1 MKLRSAAWAGTLFLI
16 FLANSCTRSTPGN
29 TPSSQAQP
37 TAELTPQSSPAPAAG
52 EEAKAPTEPT
62 PAVKK
67 RAPKTAPEVA
77 KNEVP
82 PVPVAAPPTPP
93 PPVVLPAGTTLA
105 VRLNDKL
112 DTKTSKAGDTFT
124 ASVAQP
130 VTVHGRV
137 VIPAGAAVSGDVEN
151 AKQGGKISGESELSV
166 HLTTLRLNGMS
177 YPIST
182 GPLVQQAKG
191 KGSRTA
197 KIGAGTAAA
206 GALIGGIAGGGKGAA
221 IGALAG
227 GGAGVAGSAF
237 TGNKGVTIPA
247 ETVVQFQLAQALQ
260 LPVMDSHI
268 KPSTQPDAKPSS
280 PPPNQEE
287 PK

>member
-16 FLANSCTRSTPGN
+16 LLANSCTRSTPGN

-37 TAELTPQSSPAPAAG
+37 TAELTPQSSPAPAAA
-52 EEAKAPTEPT
+52 EETKAPTA
-62 PAVKK
+62 PAPAAKK
-67 RAPKTAPEVA
+67 RAAKTAPEVA

-82 PVPVAAPPTPP
+82 PAPVAPPTPP

-105 VRLNDKL
+105 VRLNDTL
-112 DTKTSKAGDTFT
+112 DSKTSKAGDTFT

-130 VTVHGRV
+130 VTVHGQT
-137 VIPAGAAVSGDVEN
+137 VIPAGAAVSGDIEN

-166 HLTTLRLNGMS
+166 HLTSLRLNGMS
-177 YPIST
+177 YPIAT

-237 TGNKGVTIPA
+237 TGNKGATIPA
-247 ETVVQFQLAQALQ
+247 ETVVQFQLAHPLE
-260 LPVMDSHI
+260 LPVVGTHTA
-268 KPSTQPDAKPSS
+268 PSNPPDVKPSS

-287 PK
+287 QK

>member
-16 FLANSCTRSTPGN
+16 ILANSCTRSTPGN

-37 TAELTPQSSPAPAAG
+37 TAELTPQTSPAPAAA
-52 EEAKAPTEPT
+52 EEAKAPPEPT

-67 RAPKTAPEVA
+67 RAAKRAPEVA
-77 KNEVP
+77 RNEVP
-82 PVPVAAPPTPP
+82 PTPAAAPTPP

-105 VRLNDKL
+105 VRLNDSL

-130 VTVHGRV
+130 VTVHGRT

-166 HLTTLRLNGMS
+166 HLTTLRLNGTS
-177 YPIST
+177 YPIAT

-247 ETVVQFQLAQALQ
+247 ETVVQFQLAQPLQ
-260 LPVMDSHI
+260 LPVLGTHQT
-268 KPSTQPDAKPSS
+268 PSTPPELKPSS

-287 PK
+287 QE

>member
-1 MKLRSAAWAGTLFLI
+1 MMLRSAAWAGTLFLI
-16 FLANSCTRSTPGN
+16 LLANSCTRSTPGN

-37 TAELTPQSSPAPAAG
+37 TAELTPQSSPAPAA
-52 EEAKAPTEPT
+52 EEAKAPTQ
-62 PAVKK
+62 PAPAAKK
-67 RAPKTAPEVA
+67 HAAKTAPEVA
-77 KNEVP
+77 KNEAP
-82 PVPVAAPPTPP
+82 PPPVAAPPTPP
-93 PPVVLPAGTTLA
+93 PPVVLPAGTVLA
-105 VRLNDKL
+105 VRLNDTL
-112 DTKTSKAGDTFT
+112 DSKTTKAGDTFT

-130 VTVHGRV
+130 VTVQGRV
-137 VIPAGAAVSGDVEN
+137 VIPSGAAVSGDVEN
-151 AKQGGKISGESELSV
+151 AKQGGKIKGESELSV

-177 YPIST
+177 YPITT

-197 KIGAGTAAA
+197 KAGAGGAAA

-237 TGNKGVTIPA
+237 TGNKGATIPA
-247 ETVVQFQLAQALQ
+247 ETVVQFQLAQPLQ
-260 LPVMDSHI
+260 LPVVDTHN
-268 KPSTQPDAKPSS
+268 KPSAPPEIKPSS

-287 PK
+287 QK

>member
-1 MKLRSAAWAGTLFLI
+1 MNLRSAAWAGTLFLI

-37 TAELTPQSSPAPAAG
+37 TAELTPQSSPAPAAA

-67 RAPKTAPEVA
+67 RATKTASETAKNNEVA
-77 KNEVP
+77 KNEAPPP
-82 PVPVAAPPTPP
+82 PVAVAPTPA
-93 PPVVLPAGTTLA
+93 PPVVLPAGTALA
-105 VRLNDKL
+105 VRVNEAL
-112 DTKTSKAGDTFT
+112 DTKTSKPGDTFT

-130 VTVHGRV
+130 VTVQGRV
-137 VIPAGAAVSGDVEN
+137 VIPAGAAVTGDVEN
-151 AKQGGKISGESELSV
+151 VKQGGKISGESELSI

-177 YPIST
+177 YPITT
-182 GPLVQQAKG
+182 GPLVQQGKG

-206 GALIGGIAGGGKGAA
+206 GALIGGLAGGGKGAA

-227 GGAGVAGSAF
+227 GGAGVAGSAY
-237 TGNKGVTIPA
+237 TGNKGLSIPA
-247 ETVVQFQLAQALQ
+247 ETVVQFQLAQPLQ
-260 LPVMDSHI
+260 LPVVNTHD
-268 KPSTQPDAKPSS
+268 KSS
-280 PPPNQEE
+280 SSPNQEE

>member
-16 FLANSCTRSTPGN
+16 LLANSCTRSTPGN

-37 TAELTPQSSPAPAAG
+37 TAELTPQTSPTPAAA
-52 EEAKAPTEPT
+52 EETKAPTQPA

-67 RAPKTAPEVA
+67 RAAKTAPEVA

-82 PVPVAAPPTPP
+82 PPPVAAPPTPP

-105 VRLNDKL
+105 VRLNDTL
-112 DTKTSKAGDTFT
+112 DTKKSKAGDTFT

-130 VTVHGRV
+130 VTVHGRT
-137 VIPAGAAVSGDVEN
+137 VIPAGAAVTGDVEN
-151 AKQGGKISGESELSV
+151 AKQGGKISGESELSI
-166 HLTTLRLNGMS
+166 HLRTLRLNGTS
-177 YPIST
+177 YPLAT

-247 ETVVQFQLAQALQ
+247 ETVVQFQLAQPLQ
-260 LPVMDSHI
+260 LPVVDTHT
-268 KPSTQPDAKPSS
+268 PRSTPPDVKPSS

-287 PK
+287 QK